1 LTTVIATATV
11 HLSDSTLAIARHLSN
26 NQFIEEILM
35 EQVLEAEKDVKNKFE
50 VQVVYNGITK
60 PVIVNLHQQVTAVV
74 QHAAQLFGITQNVHL
89 LSLFKDDG
97 SEIADNQSV
106 AAAGIK
112 PCDLLALRPST
123 VKGG

>member
-1 LTTVIATATV
+1 
-11 HLSDSTLAIARHLSN
+11 
-26 NQFIEEILM
+26 M
-35 EQVLEAEKDVKNKFE
+35 EQILEDEIGIKNKFE
-50 VQVVYNGITK
+50 IKVIYNGITK
-60 PVIVNLHQQVTAVV
+60 PVIVNPHQQVTAVV
-74 QHAAQLFGITQNVHL
+74 QHAAHLFGITQNLHL
-89 LSLFKDDG
+89 LSLFKEDG

>member
-1 LTTVIATATV
+1 
-11 HLSDSTLAIARHLSN
+11 
-26 NQFIEEILM
+26 M